1 MSSAGLRFLPVHHI
15 CLYLPPLCHM
25 QHLLPLYHAHA
36 PPLFRSCT
44 TTHAVAQ
51 VHILNPISFGQDELV
66 STTSIDEKDVS
77 WISMAPEKKTECGD
91 GFDAGPSPDTHCAAP
106 LDKDCLALM
115 PSPLIDFCPSLINA
129 SRVEEDVPIYDMVVD
144 LALFRSTVWFPH
156 WTLFGLGCSRYELP
170 PSQDASIYIHP
181 DGLHN
186 ASLQLEVSI
195 PSGTPLCRRSVRAK

>member
-1 MSSAGLRFLPVHHI
+1 
-15 CLYLPPLCHM
+15 
-25 QHLLPLYHAHA
+25 
-36 PPLFRSCT
+36 
-44 TTHAVAQ
+44 
-51 VHILNPISFGQDELV
+51 
-66 STTSIDEKDVS
+66 
-77 WISMAPEKKTECGD
+77 MAPEKKTERGD

-129 SRVEEDVPIYDMVVD
+129 SRVEEDVPIYVMAVD
-144 LALFRSTVWFPH
+144 FHLFHSTVWFPH

-186 ASLQLEVSI
+186 ASLQLKVSI
-195 PSGTPLCRRSVRAK
+195 PSGTP